1 MTRTMLTPVE
11 KQIDLLRTTTR
22 IRAFEER
29 VRDLFAAGRLPGLV
43 HLKIGQE
50 GAVRK
55 VVRG

>member
-1 MTRTMLTPVE
+1 MSRTSVIPAEKRVE
-11 KQIDLLRTTTR
+11 PLRTTTR